1 MLNLLAQSSLL
12 DFLVKKPSTIAL
24 IPNASDQVYPNTSST
39 SVFSYII
46 PFGQKQD
53 CNIYGPICQTGTIT
67 VGVNLTTAT
76 TTTVLPCSSYL
87 RAQKAYLEYENYPG
101 VPADDY
107 LWENHKWYLDYPIL
121 VNWDISF
128 GQSPEC
134 RSYAEARAQ
143 GKYTFSGCGSSNTV
157 VQASEVLPS
166 QIPPGLVRYW
176 DPGSTAGTCCGDCS
190 LDVQEVR
197 LYYFLDKMTIDC
209 QQNQTSNFTSTLP
222 ARNLRKSG
230 HSLVVDGST
239 AVISGHTL

>member
-1 MLNLLAQSSLL
+1 MSAQSSLL
-12 DFLVKKPSTIAL
+12 EFLVKKPSTTAL
-24 IPNASDQVYPNTSST
+24 IANASDQVHPNTSSK

-46 PFGQKQD
+46 PFGHKQD

-76 TTTVLPCSSYL
+76 TTTILPCSSYL
-87 RAQKAYLEYENYPG
+87 RAQKAYLEYKNYPDLL
-101 VPADDY
+101 ADDY
-107 LWENHKWYLDYPIL
+107 LWQDHQRYIDDPVL
-121 VNWDISF
+121 VDWDTNF

-157 VQASEVLPS
+157 IQASEVVPS
-166 QIPPGLVRYW
+166 QIPPGLVRYG

-197 LYYFLDKMTIDC
+197 LYYFPDKMTVDC
-209 QQNQTSNFTSTLP
+209 QQNRTSNFTSTQP
-222 ARNLRKSG
+222 ARSLWKPGN
-230 HSLVVDGST
+230 SLVVDGST